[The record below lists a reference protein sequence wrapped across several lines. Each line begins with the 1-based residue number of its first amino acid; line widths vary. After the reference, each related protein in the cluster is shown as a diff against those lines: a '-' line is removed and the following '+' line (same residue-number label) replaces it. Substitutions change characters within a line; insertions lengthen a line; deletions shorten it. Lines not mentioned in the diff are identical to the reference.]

1 MKTVS
6 LDRSDSLQDVVE
18 HTHHQ
23 GFFPNL
29 WNLNFNTVRLWVY
42 FIGIFITFLTFI
54 YYSSTKEIFKTI
66 FFKVSCPFNFTVFMF
81 VFVPQL
87 CRFCFQHSSLRMTK
101 IERQSPPDSY
111 ILKTDGRIPWTKR
124 RLCSWI
130 PGHKETGSV
139 SVVRL
144 QTTVDTI
151 QILSLLLPMN
161 VFSIEKSSK
170 LTKQ

>member
-1 MKTVS
+1 M
-6 LDRSDSLQDVVE
+6 DS
-18 HTHHQ
+18 
-23 GFFPNL
+23 FPSL
-29 WNLNFNTVRLWVY
+29 WNLNFNTVRLWVH

-81 VFVPQL
+81 IFVLQP
-87 CRFCFQHSSLRMTK
+87 CRFCSQHSSLRMTK
-101 IERQSPPDSY
+101 IERQIPPDSY

-124 RLCSWI
+124 QLCSCI

-139 SVVRL
+139 SVRL